1 MNKLVQHFFLLSV
14 IVFTSFRAFGQK
26 DTILPY
32 ELYDDKLVLYTDLGF
47 NSAPSSIIYPFNST
61 VGKLKLR
68 NNYNALLGLGFS
80 YKWLSF
86 RFSFAIPGASRAKS
100 RYGTSNYYNLG
111 FDFSLKRFFFDIDLQ
126 GNNGYAFK
134 NAYKWNDSLNKL
146 KPNIIR
152 EDLNTFSFSLNTWHF
167 FNDRFKMQPFRGSTG
182 AYTKDIQ
189 SIYLKYTFNVYSIY
203 SDEKSIIPVQLIDST
218 NTKTISSTVGAV
230 DLGILP
236 GFAYIKRLN
245 DFQIGAMGGFGVV
258 VQSKFYR
265 YGENLRNYIGLA
277 PRYDLKLI
285 AGYNKPKYFVM
296 LITDFDNKS
305 FRFNELIFRQTY
317 YSMRLVGGIRL
328 GVDRDKI
335 KLRRIK
341 IFGQEL

>member
-1 MNKLVQHFFLLSV
+1 MIAFASFHV
-14 IVFTSFRAFGQK
+14 IGQK

-32 ELYDDKLVLYTDLGF
+32 ELYDDKLVLYSDLGF
-47 NSAPSSIIYPFNST
+47 NSAPSSINYPFNST
-61 VGKLKLR
+61 VEKLKLR

-86 RFSFAIPGASRAKS
+86 RFSFAVPGASRAKS
-100 RYGTSNYYNLG
+100 RYGTSNYYNFG
-111 FDFSLKRFFFDIDLQ
+111 VDFSLKRFFFDVDLQ
-126 GNNGYAFK
+126 GNQGYAYK

-167 FNDRFKMQPFRGSTG
+167 FNDHFKMQSFRGSTG

-189 SIYLKYTFNVYSIY
+189 SFYLKYTFNVYNLY
-203 SDEKSIIPVQLIDST
+203 SNEKAIIPYQLIDST
-218 NTKTISSTVGAV
+218 NSKTGTSVVGAV
-230 DLGILP
+230 DLGVLP
-236 GFAYIKRLN
+236 GFAYVKRLN
-245 DFQIGAMGGFGVV
+245 NFQIGAMGGIGVV
-258 VQSKFYR
+258 VQSKFYKFDD
-265 YGENLRNYIGLA
+265 NLRNFIGLA
-277 PRYDLKLI
+277 PRYDIKLI
-285 AGYNKPKYFVM
+285 AGYNKPKYYVM
-296 LITDFDNKS
+296 LVTDFDNKS
-305 FRFNELIFRQTY
+305 FRFNDLIFRQTY

>member
-14 IVFTSFRAFGQK
+14 IVFTSFRAFGQN

-61 VGKLKLR
+61 VEKLKLR

-86 RFSFAIPGASRAKS
+86 RFSFAVPGASRAKS
-100 RYGTSNYYNLG
+100 RYGTSNYYNFG
-111 FDFSLKRFFFDIDLQ
+111 FDFSLKRFFFDVDLQ

-152 EDLNTFSFSLNTWHF
+152 EDLSTFSFSLNTWHF

-203 SDEKSIIPVQLIDST
+203 SDEKSIIPVQLIDT
-218 NTKTISSTVGAV
+218 NNTKTISSGVGAI

-236 GFAYIKRLN
+236 GFAYVKRLN

-265 YGENLRNYIGLA
+265 YGENLRNFIGLA

-285 AGYNKPKYFVM
+285 AGYNKPKYYVM
-296 LITDFDNKS
+296 LVTDFDNKS
-305 FRFNELIFRQTY
+305 IRFNNLIFRQTY
-317 YSMRLVGGIRL
+317 YSLRLVGGIRL
-328 GVDRDKI
+328 GIDRDKI

>member
-14 IVFTSFRAFGQK
+14 IVFTSFGAFGQK

-61 VGKLKLR
+61 VEKLKLR

-86 RFSFAIPGASRAKS
+86 RFSFAVPGASRAKS

-189 SIYLKYTFNVYSIY
+189 SFYLKYTFNVYSIN
-203 SDEKSIIPVQLIDST
+203 SNVKPIIPIQLIDSS
-218 NTKTISSTVGAV
+218 NSKTSSSTFGAV

-236 GFAYIKRLN
+236 GFAYVKRLN
-245 DFQIGAMGGFGVV
+245 NFQIGAMGGIGVV
-258 VQSKFYR
+258 VQSKFYN
-265 YGENLRNYIGLA
+265 YGENLRNFIGLA

>member
-14 IVFTSFRAFGQK
+14 IAIVSFRAFGQK
-26 DTILPY
+26 DTILPF

-47 NSAPSSIIYPFNST
+47 NSAPSSINYPFNST
-61 VGKLKLR
+61 VEKLKLR

-86 RFSFAIPGASRAKS
+86 RFSFAVPGASRAKS

-152 EDLNTFSFSLNTWHF
+152 EDLSTFSFSLNTWHF

-218 NTKTISSTVGAV
+218 NSKTSTSAVGAV
-230 DLGILP
+230 DIGVLP
-236 GFAYIKRLN
+236 GFAYVKRFN

-258 VQSKFYR
+258 LQSKLYK
-265 YGENLRNYIGLA
+265 YDENLRNFIGLA

-285 AGYNKPKYFVM
+285 AGYNKPKYYVM
-296 LITDFDNKS
+296 LVTDFDNKS
-305 FRFNELIFRQTY
+305 IRFNDLIFRQTY
-317 YSMRLVGGIRL
+317 YSLRLVGGIRL
-328 GVDRDKI
+328 GIDRDKI

>member
-1 MNKLVQHFFLLSV
+1 MIAFASFHV
-14 IVFTSFRAFGQK
+14 IGQK

-32 ELYDDKLVLYTDLGF
+32 ELYDDKLVLYSDLGF
-47 NSAPSSIIYPFNST
+47 NSAPSSINYPFNST
-61 VGKLKLR
+61 VEKLKLR

-86 RFSFAIPGASRAKS
+86 RFSFAVPGASRAKS
-100 RYGTSNYYNLG
+100 RYGTSNYYNFG
-111 FDFSLKRFFFDIDLQ
+111 FDFSLKRFFFDVDLQ
-126 GNNGYAFK
+126 GNQGYAYK
-134 NAYKWNDSLNKL
+134 NSYKWNDSLNKL

-167 FNDRFKMQPFRGSTG
+167 FNDHFKMQPFRGSTG

-189 SIYLKYTFNVYSIY
+189 SFYLKYTFNVYNLY
-203 SDEKSIIPVQLIDST
+203 SNEKAIIPYQLIDST
-218 NTKTISSTVGAV
+218 NSKTGTSVVGAV
-230 DLGILP
+230 DLGVLP
-236 GFAYIKRLN
+236 GFAYVKRLN
-245 DFQIGAMGGFGVV
+245 DFQIGAMGGIGVV
-258 VQSKFYR
+258 VQSKFYKFDD
-265 YGENLRNYIGLA
+265 NLRNFIGLA
-277 PRYDLKLI
+277 PRYDIKLI
-285 AGYNKPKYFVM
+285 AGYNKPKYYVM
-296 LITDFDNKS
+296 LVTDFDNKS
-305 FRFNELIFRQTY
+305 FRFNDLIFRQTY